1 MKKSLLKNA
10 LYKITLNFFNLIL
23 PIIIGPYVYRTLGA
37 DAIGSVKF
45 GESIF
50 NYFFIFATFGIY
62 QYGLREISRIKHD
75 KEKTSQVFTS
85 LFTFSLFT
93 NVIAFLAFLAVGYLG
108 YGGGHLFPILLIFSV
123 NLILNVFFVEW
134 INEAFEDYNF
144 ITIKTILVKVVYV
157 VLLFTFV
164 NGTDDY
170 LTFVWLLVINS
181 LLNNVISFIYVKRR
195 IKFSFKDISILPHI
209 KPLFLV
215 VIFSNGN
222 ILYTQL
228 DRFMIGQFVSER
240 SVSFYAMSQQIMTII
255 NALMLSIIQVTIP
268 RLSFLLGTED
278 DTNYI
283 SLLNR
288 ISKVY
293 FALLFPASIGLFVIS
308 DIGVVVYGGA
318 EFAPAGPVLAFFSI
332 YMITLG
338 IESMLANQ
346 VIYMKKK
353 EKMLVGF
360 IFIGGVINILLNL
373 LLVWMDILSPENAI
387 MTTTISNVVLVS
399 IEYWYI
405 RRVLRV
411 PFHLFTLPNMKYLL
425 YSLLFIPVSYGIRM
439 LVTETFTL
447 FFVLVIVNALLY
459 FVILVVT
466 KDEIFTLLVSKIK
479 AKIKR

>member
-1 MKKSLLKNA
+1 MKKSLFKNA

-75 KEKTSQVFTS
+75 KARTSQVFTS
-85 LFTFSLFT
+85 LFTFSLLT
-93 NVIAFLAFLAVGYLG
+93 NVVAFLAFLLVAYLG
-108 YGGGHLFPILLIFSV
+108 YGEGHLFPILLVFSV
-123 NLILNVFFVEW
+123 NLILNVFYVEW

-144 ITIKTILVKVVYV
+144 ITIKTILVKLVYV

-164 NGTDDY
+164 NSTEDY
-170 LTFVWLLVINS
+170 LSFVWLLVINS

-195 IKFSFKDISILPHI
+195 IKFSFKDISILPHL

-228 DRFMIGQFVSER
+228 DRFMIGQFVNER

-278 DTNYI
+278 DKNYLL
-283 SLLNR
+283 LLNK
-288 ISKVY
+288 IAKIY
-293 FALLFPASIGLFVIS
+293 FALLFPASIGLLVIS
-308 DIGVVVYGGA
+308 DIGVIVYGGE
-318 EFAPAGPVLAFFSI
+318 EFALAGPVLAFFSI

-360 IFIGGVINILLNL
+360 IFIGGAINLALNA
-373 LLVWMDILSPENAI
+373 LLVFMGILSPEYAI
-387 MTTTISNVVLVS
+387 LTTTISNIVLVS

-405 RRVLRV
+405 RKVLRV
-411 PFHLFTLPNMKYLL
+411 PFHLFTLSNLKYLF
-425 YSLLFIPVSYGIRM
+425 YSLLFIPVSLVIRM
-439 LVTETFTL
+439 FISETFIL
-447 FFVLVIVNALLY
+447 FFTIVIVNVGLY
-459 FVILVVT
+459 FLILVVT
-466 KDEIFTLLVSKIK
+466 KDEIYELILSKIK
-479 AKIKR
+479 AKIGR